1 MASVR
6 RRGKGDARRL
16 AFGVPETSASP
27 SAPSSPPSAFAA
39 LRIQDFRWYIAGL
52 LSFTIAVQIQGTV
65 VGWQM
70 YGLTHDKLALG
81 LIGLAEALP
90 FIGTSLFAGNVVD
103 RHDRR
108 TIALLALGVLVGCSV
123 ALLALPLLLPTAP
136 RLVSAAIYSVIVV
149 SGFARSFL
157 TPARQALGAELVPR
171 PLYRNAITW
180 RSGTWQL
187 ASVAGPAVGGVLF
200 ALGGTTLSYAV
211 VTVLVIAG
219 AVAIWRVRHR
229 RDVRRDQPHAVDRSL
244 SVGLRFVWSEPVLI
258 GALSLDMF
266 SVLFGGATALLPV
279 FAADILHVG
288 PQGLGMLR
296 AAPAMGAVL
305 TSVALAY
312 LPSFRTAGRTLL
324 QAVMLYGL
332 CMIGFG
338 LSKNF
343 ALSVAVLAVSGAA
356 DMVSVF
362 IRSTLIQSMTPGH
375 MLGRVSAVNSIFVGS
390 SNEIGA
396 FESGVSAKLLG
407 TVPSVV
413 LGGVATLVV
422 VAATASCIPQLR
434 RLRQLDDRAAP

>member
-16 AFGVPETSASP
+16 AFGVPETSAFP

-39 LRIQDFRWYIAGL
+39 LRIQDFRWYIVGL

-90 FIGTSLFAGNVVD
+90 FIGTSLFAGNVAD

-108 TIALLALGVLVGCSV
+108 TIALLALGVLVGCSL
-123 ALLALPLLLPTAP
+123 ALLVLPLLLPTAP
-136 RLVSAAIYSVIVV
+136 RLVAAAIYSVIVV

-200 ALGGTTLSYAV
+200 AVGGTTLSYAV
-211 VTVLVIAG
+211 VTALIIAG
-219 AVAIWRVRHR
+219 AAAIWRVRHR
-229 RDVRRDQPHAVDRSL
+229 RDVRRDQPHAVGRSL
-244 SVGLRFVWSEPVLI
+244 SVGLRFVWSEPVLL

-266 SVLFGGATALLPV
+266 SVLLGGATALLPV

-288 PQGLGMLR
+288 PQGLGILR

-375 MLGRVSAVNSIFVGS
+375 MLGRVSSVNSIFVGS

-422 VAATASCIPQLR
+422 VAATAWRLPQLR